1 MTLTELRYV
10 VALFETRHFGN
21 AAEQCNVSQ
30 PTLSIAIKKLEAELG
45 VSLFER
51 SRQQL
56 AATPVGEKIV
66 AQARVVIRESQHLTH
81 LAEMGKDPL
90 GAMLS
95 VGAIY
100 TVGPYLFPRLV
111 SGLQDSAPEMPLYI
125 EESYTADL
133 RRKLSAG
140 ELDAIF
146 VALPFTEPDVV
157 TRAMFQESFVVV
169 VPVGHPLAR
178 KKRVAPGSLAKYRV
192 ILLGDGHCFRE
203 QVLLACPGLGEAVR
217 ESHNRGQAILDG
229 SSLETLKH
237 MVASGLGI
245 TVLPASAVGPG
256 QYDGDRLVVR
266 EFENPAP
273 GRTVALAWR
282 ASYPRPQAIDVL
294 ADTMRE

>member
-10 VALFETRHFGN
+10 VALFETRHFGK

-30 PTLSIAIKKLEAELG
+30 PTLSIAIKKLEVELG

-56 AATPVGEKIV
+56 ATTPVGEKIV

-111 SGLQDSAPEMPLYI
+111 SRLQDSAPEMPLYI

-157 TRAMFQESFVVV
+157 TRAMFEESFVVV
-169 VPVGHPLAR
+169 VPVEHPLAH
-178 KKRVAPGSLAKYRV
+178 KKRVAPESLAEYRV
-192 ILLGDGHCFRE
+192 ILLGEGHCFRD
-203 QVLLACPGLGEAVR
+203 QVLLACPGLQEAIR
-217 ESHNRGQAILDG
+217 ENHNRGHAVLDG

-256 QYDGDRLVVR
+256 RYDGDRLVVR
-266 EFENPAP
+266 EFENPPP

-282 ASYPRPQAIDVL
+282 ASFPRHQAIDVL
-294 ADTMRE
+294 ASTLRE